1 MPNWIPIH
9 KFKGVA
15 KDSTL
20 LFLEK
25 YLLNLADKEDVS
37 KQIAVDIEKG
47 IRKHKSMPKSNTIQD
62 A

>member
-1 MPNWIPIH
+1 
-9 KFKGVA
+9 VA